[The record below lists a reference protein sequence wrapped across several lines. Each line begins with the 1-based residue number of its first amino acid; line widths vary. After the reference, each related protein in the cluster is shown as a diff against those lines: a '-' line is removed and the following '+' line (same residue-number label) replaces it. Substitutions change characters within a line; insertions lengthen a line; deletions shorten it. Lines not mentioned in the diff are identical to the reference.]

1 MSNQIGLLITTRNS
15 ENWICRFHIWMQHIF
30 TDGVGISVLDVMIP
44 MSKILL
50 AAVLFPLSD
59 TTVIIKK
66 LRIHVKSI

>member
-15 ENWICRFHIWMQHIF
+15 ENWMQHIF

-50 AAVLFPLSD
+50 AAVLFPLSY